1 VPLNVDSFRRRVLA
15 SWRCFG
21 CGGAAQFHASGPAV
35 GYAVVDR
42 PGSPVAALR
51 LLTQKPSLGRGE
63 LIVGEDAVRV
73 QVAELR
79 ELSRE
84 ILSSINDRGRLWDV
98 GAACCQLFGPE
109 IIDPPARKRGQSR
122 TSLMLELLAQTIE
135 VDLAALRMLRV
146 VEDVCLS
153 TVAQPWLIGRDRR
166 VELGCALGLDGDLGG
181 GRLAVG
187 GLRAWPD
194 GLALTASPG
203 RAADVRLRADPP
215 LMSSQE
221 RDPASL
227 TVSARCRI
235 GSGRTPK
242 LASEAHVLTVRAS
255 TLDRRGRAEPLDPGS
270 GWRAAQ
276 DADGQTRSARR
287 AHSLLLPLVSRSSDA
302 GSPQG
307 NDRLHPEPATSPA

>member
-1 VPLNVDSFRRRVLA
+1 LNVDRFRRRVLA
-15 SWRCFG
+15 RWRCFG

-35 GYAVVDR
+35 AYAVVR
-42 PGSPVAALR
+42 PSGTPVAALR
-51 LLTQKPSLGRGE
+51 LLTQEPSLGRSE
-63 LIVGEDAVRV
+63 LIVGEDAVPV

-84 ILSSINDRGRLWDV
+84 ILTSISDRGRLWDV
-98 GAACCQLFGPE
+98 SAGCCQLFGPQ

-122 TSLMLELLAQTIE
+122 TALMLELLAQTIE

-146 VEDVCLS
+146 VEDICLS
-153 TVAQPWLIGRDRR
+153 TVAQPRLIGRDRR
-166 VELGCALGLDGDLGG
+166 VELGCALGRDGDLGG

-187 GLRAWPD
+187 RLRAWPD
-194 GLALTASPG
+194 RLALTASPG

-227 TVSARCRI
+227 TVSARCPDRRR
-235 GSGRTPK
+235 SDGRTPK

-255 TLDRRGRAEPLDPGS
+255 TLDRRGRAELLDPGS
-270 GWRAAQ
+270 GAGAGRRRT
-276 DADGQTRSARR
+276 GPKRSTRSLVVAAAREQIQR
-287 AHSLLLPLVSRSSDA
+287 RRQPT
-302 GSPQG
+302 GK
-307 NDRLHPEPATSPA
+307 